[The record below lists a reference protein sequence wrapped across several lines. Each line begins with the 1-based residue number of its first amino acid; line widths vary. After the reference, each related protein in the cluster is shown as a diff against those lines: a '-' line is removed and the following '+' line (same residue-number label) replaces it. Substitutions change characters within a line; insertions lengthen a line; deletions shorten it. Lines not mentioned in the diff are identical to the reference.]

1 MGHTWIQRIPGYF
14 YKNVK
19 SLGIFKNSING
30 AFCQGYIA
38 ILTKSFQVGCNL
50 IHPRRLASCL
60 KQVFFFFF
68 LSSKLVWPYQ
78 NIPRESHPQHSVLN
92 TGLIPTLLIACY
104 TKSVISWGMKEILP
118 LVGGLAAPDMGS
130 LAILSKVQHFPLT
143 SNAISKLTAF
153 SEEMKN
159 AILKHGLFWLFQ

>member
-60 KQVFFFFF
+60 KQVFFFFSF
-68 LSSKLVWPYQ
+68 FKACVALLEHPWGVPPTALSVKYWLD
-78 NIPRESHPQHSVLN
+78 SHPSDRLLYKICDFLGHEGNPPIGGRGWQ
-92 TGLIPTLLIACY
+92 LLI
-104 TKSVISWGMKEILP
+104 W
-118 LVGGLAAPDMGS
+118 D
-130 LAILSKVQHFPLT
+130 H
-143 SNAISKLTAF
+143 
-153 SEEMKN
+153 
-159 AILKHGLFWLFQ
+159 WLFCPRCSISL